1 MSSLYLRL
9 ALTGIKKNGRS
20 YVPYILTAALMIM
33 IFYIIMFLA
42 DNPLLQ
48 QMVGGDSMAM
58 ILSIGTVVMAI
69 FAAIFLFYTNSFLIK
84 RRKREFGLYNI
95 IGLGKL
101 QVARILVWETLFEYA
116 AALVLGLGFG
126 IFFSKLAEMLAT
138 RMLSEKL
145 VYVFTVDIVGVI
157 AAVIWFAIVFVAILM
172 NSLRQLFFSRPIEL
186 LHSENTGE
194 RPPRTNIPG
203 AVIGLI
209 LLGIAYFMAV
219 TIERPDAA
227 LAAFMFAVIMVIIAT
242 YLLFIVGSVV
252 MCKILQKNK
261 NYYYKVNHFVSVSQM
276 AFRMR
281 RNGAGLASICI
292 LATMVLVTISSTAS
306 LYIGVNSFVEREYPY
321 DIMTTTYIHD
331 AELDT
336 FNNIYETINETVKKS
351 GYPDGPHREYIQ
363 HHLSFSGYFL
373 RESMGVP
380 LPDPDGDTEESNYYV
395 PGEFYLID
403 EFRDTEDLDIT
414 LGERDIAVYEPN
426 TDWLKHMG
434 KVTIGDIGEFNIIP
448 IEKQM
453 NFDKD
458 KLYSTNAI
466 PVYIFV
472 KDISV
477 FNEIFKYQK
486 EEYGHSVYVTYNF
499 YLSKDKL
506 DMPEIQRVYNELV
519 SPNVIDELMRQY
531 NTAIQI
537 DTRVTLRN
545 SYYGLYSGLFF
556 LGIIMSGVFIVSAA
570 LIMYYKQISEGYEDA
585 ARFEILQN
593 VGMNRR
599 EIRTAINS
607 QVLIVFFLPLAAAGL
622 HMAFAFPILSR
633 LLRLFD
639 MTDTGL
645 FAMMTVGSFIAFT
658 LIYVLFYKITSRS
671 YLNIVSVK
679 NR

>member
-9 ALTGIKKNGRS
+9 ALTGIKKNGKS

-33 IFYIIMFLA
+33 IFYIIAFLGN
-42 DNPLLQ
+42 NPLLQ
-48 QMVGGDSMAM
+48 QMEGGNGMAM
-58 ILSIGTVVMAI
+58 ILSIGVFVMAI
-69 FAAIFLFYTNSFLIK
+69 FAAIFLFYTNSFLVK

-95 IGLGKL
+95 LGLGKR

-138 RMLSEKL
+138 RMLSEEL
-145 VYVFTVDIVGVI
+145 TYVFTVDIVGVI
-157 AAVIWFAIVFVAILM
+157 AAVIWFAIVFAAILM

-194 RPPRTNIPG
+194 RPPRTNIPV

-242 YLLFIVGSVV
+242 YLLFIAGSVV

-292 LATMVLVTISSTAS
+292 LATMVLVTISSTTS
-306 LYIGVNSFVEREYPY
+306 LYFGLDSFVDKEYPY
-321 DIMTTTYIHD
+321 DIVTTTYIQETGPD
-331 AELDT
+331 LFDKV
-336 FNNIYETINETVKKS
+336 YETINKTVREN
-351 GYPDGPHREYIQ
+351 GYPEGPRDEYIQ
-363 HHLSFSGYFL
+363 HSLSFSGYFL

-380 LPDPDGDTEESNYYV
+380 LPDPDTDTEESNYYV
-395 PGEFYLID
+395 PGQFYLIE

-426 TDWLKHMG
+426 TEWLKHSG
-434 KVTIGDIGEFNIIP
+434 KVTIGNVGEFNIIP
-448 IEKQM
+448 IKHQM

-458 KLYSTNAI
+458 KLYSTSAI

-477 FNEIFKYQK
+477 MNEIFQFQK
-486 EEYGHSVYVTYNF
+486 EEYGHSIYARYNF
-499 YLSKDKL
+499 NLSDEKTEMTEVERVHEL
-506 DMPEIQRVYNELV
+506 LWSEVSEI
-519 SPNVIDELMRQY
+519 SKKY
-531 NTAIQI
+531 NTAI
-537 DTRVTLRN
+537 DLDNKMTLLD

-556 LGIIMSGVFIVSAA
+556 LGIIMSGVFIISAA
-570 LIMYYKQISEGYEDA
+570 LIMYYKHISEGFEDA

-599 EIRTAINS
+599 EIRSAINS

-622 HMAFAFPILSR
+622 HMTFAFPILSR

-645 FAMMTVGSFIAFT
+645 FAIMTVGSFIAFT

>member
-33 IFYIIMFLA
+33 IFYIIAFLA

-48 QMVGGDSMAM
+48 QMEGGDGMAE
-58 ILSIGTVVMAI
+58 ILGIGIFVMAI
-69 FAAIFLFYTNSFLIK
+69 FAAIFLFYTNSFLVK

-95 IGLGKL
+95 LGLGKR
-101 QVARILVWETLFEYA
+101 QVARILIWETLFEYT

-138 RMLSEKL
+138 RMLSEEL

-157 AAVIWFAIVFVAILM
+157 AAVIWFAIVFAVILM

-209 LLGIAYFMAV
+209 LLGIAYFMAI

-242 YLLFIVGSVV
+242 YLLFIAGSVV

-261 NYYYKVNHFVSVSQM
+261 NYYYKINHFVSVSQM

-292 LATMVLVTISSTAS
+292 LATMVLVTISSTTS
-306 LYIGVNSFVEREYPY
+306 LFIGVDSFIKSEYPY
-321 DIMTTTYIHD
+321 DIVTTTFIRD
-331 AELDT
+331 RDPKI
-336 FNNIYETINETVKKS
+336 FDDIYEMIDTTVKKN
-351 GYPDGPHREYIQ
+351 GYPDGPRGEYIQ
-363 HHLSFSGYFL
+363 HSLSFSGYFM

-395 PGEFYLID
+395 PGEFYLIE

-434 KVTIGDIGEFNIIP
+434 KVTIGDVGEFNIIP

-453 NFDKD
+453 NFDTD
-458 KLYSTNAI
+458 ELYSTTAI
-466 PVYIFV
+466 PVFIFV

-477 FNEIFKYQK
+477 LNEIFQFQK
-486 EEYGHSVYVTYNF
+486 AEYGHTLYIRYNF
-499 YLSKDKL
+499 NLSDSEVETAEIERIRREL
-506 DMPEIQRVYNELV
+506 DSENAVGGLTQKY
-519 SPNVIDELMRQY
+519 S
-531 NTAIQI
+531 TAIGI
-537 DTRVTLRN
+537 DTSVTLRS

-556 LGIIMSGVFIVSAA
+556 LGIIMSGVFIISAA
-570 LIMYYKQISEGYEDA
+570 LIMYYKQISEGFEDA
-585 ARFEILQN
+585 SRFEILQN

-599 EIRTAINS
+599 EIKSAINS
-607 QVLIVFFLPLAAAGL
+607 QVLMVFFLPLAAAGL

-633 LLRLFD
+633 LLRLFE

-645 FAMMTVGSFIAFT
+645 FAIMTVGSFIAFT

>member
-33 IFYIIMFLA
+33 IFYIIAFLGN
-42 DNPLLQ
+42 NPLLQ
-48 QMVGGDSMAM
+48 QMEGGNGMAM
-58 ILSIGTVVMAI
+58 ILSIGVFVMAI
-69 FAAIFLFYTNSFLIK
+69 FAAIFLFYTNSFLVK

-95 IGLGKL
+95 LGLGKR

-138 RMLSEKL
+138 RMLSEEL
-145 VYVFTVDIVGVI
+145 TYVFTVDIVGVI
-157 AAVIWFAIVFVAILM
+157 AAVIWFAIVFAAILM

-194 RPPRTNIPG
+194 RPPRTNIPV

-242 YLLFIVGSVV
+242 YLLFIAGSVV

-261 NYYYKVNHFVSVSQM
+261 NYYYKINHFVSVSQM

-292 LATMVLVTISSTAS
+292 LATMVLVTISSTTS
-306 LYIGVNSFVEREYPY
+306 LYFGLDSFVDKEYPY
-321 DIMTTTYIHD
+321 DIVTTTYIQETGPD
-331 AELDT
+331 LFDKV
-336 FNNIYETINETVKKS
+336 YETINKTVREN
-351 GYPDGPHREYIQ
+351 GYPEGPRDEYIQ
-363 HHLSFSGYFL
+363 HSLSFSGYFL

-380 LPDPDGDTEESNYYV
+380 LPDPDTDTEESNYYV
-395 PGEFYLID
+395 PGQFYLIE

-426 TDWLKHMG
+426 TEWLKHSG
-434 KVTIGDIGEFNIIP
+434 KVTIGNVGEFNIIP
-448 IEKQM
+448 IEHQM
-453 NFDKD
+453 NFDKE
-458 KLYSTNAI
+458 KLYSTSAI

-477 FNEIFKYQK
+477 MNEIFQFQK
-486 EEYGHSVYVTYNF
+486 EEYGHSIYARYNF
-499 YLSKDKL
+499 NLSDEKTEMTEVERVHEL
-506 DMPEIQRVYNELV
+506 LWSEVSEI
-519 SPNVIDELMRQY
+519 SKKY
-531 NTAIQI
+531 NTAI
-537 DTRVTLRN
+537 DLDNKMTLLD

-556 LGIIMSGVFIVSAA
+556 LGIIMSGVFIISAA
-570 LIMYYKQISEGYEDA
+570 LIMYYKQISEGFEDA

-599 EIRTAINS
+599 EIRSAINS

-622 HMAFAFPILSR
+622 HMTFAFPILSR

-645 FAMMTVGSFIAFT
+645 FAIMTVGSFIAFT

>member
-33 IFYIIMFLA
+33 IFYIITFLA

-48 QMVGGDSMAM
+48 QMEGGNGMAM
-58 ILSIGTVVMAI
+58 ILSIGIFVMAI
-69 FAAIFLFYTNSFLIK
+69 FAAIFLFYTNSFLVK

-95 IGLGKL
+95 LGLGKR
-101 QVARILVWETLFEYA
+101 QVARILIWETLLEYVIS
-116 AALVLGLGFG
+116 LIIGLGFG

-157 AAVIWFAIVFVAILM
+157 AAVIWFAIVFAAILM
-172 NSLRQLFFSRPIEL
+172 NSLRQLFFSRPIDL

-209 LLGIAYFMAV
+209 LLGIAYFMAIK
-219 TIERPDAA
+219 IERPDAA

-242 YLLFIVGSVV
+242 YLLFIAGSVV

-292 LATMVLVTISSTAS
+292 LATMVLVTISSTTS
-306 LYIGVNSFVEREYPY
+306 LYFGLDSFVDKEYPY
-321 DIMTTTYIHD
+321 DIVTTTYISGT
-331 AELDT
+331 ELGMFDKV
-336 FNNIYETINETVKKS
+336 YETINKTVKKN
-351 GYPDGPHREYIQ
+351 GYPDGPRDEYIQ
-363 HHLSFSGYFL
+363 HSLSFSGYFL

-380 LPDPDGDTEESNYYV
+380 LPDPNTDTEESNYYV
-395 PGEFYLID
+395 PGQFYLIE

-426 TDWLKHMG
+426 TEWLKHSG
-434 KVTIGDIGEFNIIP
+434 KVTIGNVGEFNIIP

-458 KLYSTNAI
+458 KLYSTTAI

-477 FNEIFKYQK
+477 MNEIFQFQK
-486 EEYGHSVYVTYNF
+486 EEYGHSIYARYNF
-499 YLSKDKL
+499 NLSDEKTE
-506 DMPEIQRVYNELV
+506 MTEVQRVYELLCSDV
-519 SPNVIDELMRQY
+519 SEISREYNAAIDLD
-531 NTAIQI
+531 NKL
-537 DTRVTLRN
+537 TLLD

-556 LGIIMSGVFIVSAA
+556 LGIIMSGVFIISAA
-570 LIMYYKQISEGYEDA
+570 LIMYYKQISEGFEDA

-599 EIRTAINS
+599 EIRSAINS

-645 FAMMTVGSFIAFT
+645 FAIMTVGSFIAFA